1 MSASPPVS
9 GPAHLIP
16 SPSGAFLALA
26 HATQPRVVHLHA
38 LCPSPGA
45 MPDIKHLCAMV
56 LRESVRDVKWAAR
69 GQKEKLMV
77 VSKSGGVYV
86 WDKEGWVD
94 EDPSMVQE
102 GEEAGQGGVVEG
114 VGIPNGA
121 FALFRPGVHD
131 PYSGQKS
138 REMEY

>member
-1 MSASPPVS
+1 M
-9 GPAHLIP
+9 GCQ
-16 SPSGAFLALA
+16 GAKGEADGGE
-26 HATQPRVVHLHA
+26 QEW
-38 LCPSPGA
+38 G
-45 MPDIKHLCAMV
+45 
-56 LRESVRDVKWAAR
+56 SVCL
-69 GQKEKLMV
+69 GQR
-77 VSKSGGVYV
+77 
-86 WDKEGWVD
+86 GWVD